1 MRGREEGFS
10 PPGAAILRPLLAAAM
25 RGVRAGPGA
34 RGGRPPPAGLRGRA
48 AGSVSAAGTPEAA
61 AAGDTTR
68 RLALR
73 PGLYVVGTPIGNLDD
88 ITVRAIN
95 TLRSVDG
102 ILAEDTRNTARLLA
116 AHGITGQRLVSY
128 HEHNKQKRQRGG
140 LDQLRNGDALALVS
154 DAGTPG

>member
-1 MRGREEGFS
+1 M
-10 PPGAAILRPLLAAAM
+10 AAM
-25 RGVRAGPGA
+25 RGGRAGPGA
-34 RGGRPPPAGLRGRA
+34 ARGGRFPPPPRPAGRA
-48 AGSVSAAGTPEAA
+48 AGCASAAGAPEAA
-61 AAGDTTR
+61 AAGDPTR

-128 HEHNKQKRQRGG
+128 HEHNKQKRQRGV
-140 LDQLRNGDALALVS
+140 LDQLRNGDTLALVS